1 LAIVAKGKQEQ
12 KEVDVDLQRQYN
24 RRVEFYLNGNSDAF
38 AETSRTY
45 ILKKKSD
52 WSALA
57 QVTGVSKEELK
68 LLNGATAEEVSAFQP
83 VRVPLRVKLK
93 SNDLFFSAN

>member
-1 LAIVAKGKQEQ
+1 MSKGKQEQ
-12 KEVDVDLQRQYN
+12 REVDVELQRQYN
-24 RRVEFYLNGNSDAF
+24 RRVEFYLNGNADAF

-52 WSALA
+52 WAALA

-68 LLNGATAEEVSAFQP
+68 ILNGATAEDVFAFQP